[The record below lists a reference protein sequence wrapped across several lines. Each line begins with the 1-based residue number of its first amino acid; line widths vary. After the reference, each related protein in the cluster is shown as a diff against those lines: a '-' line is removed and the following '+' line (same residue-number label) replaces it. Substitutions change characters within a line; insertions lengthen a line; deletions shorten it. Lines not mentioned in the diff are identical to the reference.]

1 MAAVNENAISL
12 DHVHPGLELRLD
24 PTREDSLFD
33 AGDGAYEQGEARYQ
47 LKEGHRYEYEFN
59 DGDFEFGEFRENIIQ
74 PRKKDSGLGV
84 IEPNIFVGTL
94 NLPIRRKKTQTVL
107 GYLPLEVRSTKT
119 DYRDDYRTM
128 LEFIT
133 ERCVDLLLQSDSV
146 VSQNLTTDF
155 TKDANPDVLYQRF
168 MFVKA
173 IVGSEE
179 FDEAVQRIVSAPV
192 TRWTEQI
199 DRVDVRRA
207 GRFSA
212 KTMRELVSGTNRI
225 AVPDTHPLYHV
236 GLKTI
241 PDRISAT
248 RKTDSVDTPE
258 NRFVKH
264 ALDVFLK
271 FCEDVQAAAKADGHV
286 REEAKR
292 MVERIDGWLMHDL
305 FRSLSPTRLLKLNSP
320 VLQRKSGY
328 REVFKVWLQFDLA
341 AKLIWSGGDDVYA
354 AGKKDVATLY
364 EYWLFFKLLELLKS
378 VYEIEP
384 QDIQELIQPDGQS
397 MSLNLKQGR
406 FTALRGKSERHG
418 RKLEIRFS
426 YNRSFTG
433 KSDYPGSG
441 SWTST
446 LRPDYTLSIWPTGIN
461 EEIAE
466 KQELITH
473 IHFDAKYKV
482 DINYKEMIESA
493 ADIPEEEKK
502 DYRKGKVKNA
512 DLLKMHAYKDA
523 IRRTG
528 GAYVLYP
535 GTEKVARSGFHEIVP
550 GLGAFPIHPTKDN
563 SGIEHLRAFLIELT
577 DHFVDRTTQREK
589 MAYRTYDIHKPDE
602 SGRESFIIREPLPEA
617 YGDNRG
623 LIPDETFVLVGYCK
637 DTEHREW
644 IRKQGLYNFR
654 MGTERGSLILDPKT
668 VGARYVLLHTR
679 GDDDSGD
686 LLKITSAG
694 PKVFS
699 AEDMVM
705 RAYPNST
712 PHPHYLVIGVSEAVE
727 PEFEGMAWNFKK
739 LPGYES
745 GRASAQPFAVSLAE
759 LMRVRS

>member
-1 MAAVNENAISL
+1 MVAQESL
-12 DHVHPGLELRLD
+12 KIQLDYVHPGLSLILFA
-24 PTREDSLFD
+24 TRDESLFNVGEL
-33 AGDGAYEQGEARYQ
+33 AEEHGEARYQ
-47 LKEGHRYEYEFN
+47 LKEGYKYEYEFS
-59 DGDFEFGEFRENIIQ
+59 DSDFEFSDFRENIIQ
-74 PRKKDSGLGV
+74 PRKKDSSLGV

-94 NLPIRRKKTQTVL
+94 NLPIRRKDTEKVI

-155 TKDANPDVLYQRF
+155 AKDADPKVLYQRF
-168 MFVKA
+168 MFVKS

-199 DRVDVRRA
+199 DRVDVRRT
-207 GRFSA
+207 GRISA
-212 KTMRELVSGTNRI
+212 KTMRELVSGSNRI
-225 AVPDTHPLYHV
+225 AVPDSHPLFTV
-236 GLKTI
+236 GLKTV

-248 RKTDSVDTPE
+248 RKTDSVDTSE
-258 NRFVKH
+258 NRFIKH

-271 FCEDVQAAAKADGHV
+271 FCEDVQAAAKPNSQV
-286 REEAKR
+286 SREAR
-292 MVERIDGWLMHDL
+292 LMVERIEGWLMHDL
-305 FRSLSPTRLLKLNSP
+305 FRTLSPTSLLKLNSP
-320 VLQRKSGY
+320 ILQRKSGY

-378 VYEIEP
+378 VYHIEP
-384 QDIQELIQPDGQS
+384 KDIQELIKPDGQS

-406 FTALRGKSERHG
+406 FTALRGTSERAG

-433 KSDYPGSG
+433 KSDYPDSG

-446 LRPDYTLSIWPTGIN
+446 LRPDYTLSIWTAGIN
-461 EEIAE
+461 EEEAE
-466 KQELITH
+466 KDELITH

-482 DINYKEMIESA
+482 DINYTEMIESDA
-493 ADIPEEEKK
+493 SVDDQEKIEI
-502 DYRKGKVKNA
+502 RKGNVKNV

-535 GTEKVARSGFHEIVP
+535 GTEKVTRSGFHEIVP
-550 GLGAFPIHPTKDN
+550 GLGAFPIRPTKGD
-563 SGIEHLRAFLIELT
+563 SGIEHLRTFLIELT
-577 DHFVDRTTQREK
+577 DHFVDRTSQREK
-589 MAYRTYDIHKPDE
+589 MAYRTYDIHQNKPSSD
-602 SGRESFIIREPLPEA
+602 FIIREPLPET

-623 LIPDETFVLVGYCK
+623 LIPDETYVLVGYCK
-637 DTEHREW
+637 DSDHREW
-644 IRKQGLYNFR
+644 IKQHGLYNFR
-654 MGTERGSLILDPKT
+654 SGSERGSLVLDPKT
-668 VGARYVLLHTR
+668 VGAKYLLLHTK
-679 GDDDSGD
+679 DDSRSGD
-686 LLKITSAG
+686 LLKITSKG
-694 PKVFS
+694 PKVYS
-699 AEDMVM
+699 AEDMIK
-705 RAYPNST
+705 RSYPNPK
-712 PHPHYLVIGVSEAVE
+712 PHSHYLILNVSEKVE
-727 PEFEGMAWNFKK
+727 PELAGIAWEFKK
-739 LPGYES
+739 LTGYES
-745 GRASAQPFAVSLAE
+745 GRASALPFTVSLAE
-759 LMRVRS
+759 LMRVKI

>member
-1 MAAVNENAISL
+1 MAAEESFKIQLDYVHDGLSL
-12 DHVHPGLELRLD
+12 VLFA
-24 PTREDSLFD
+24 TRDESLFYV
-33 AGDGAYEQGEARYQ
+33 GDIASEHGEAPYQ
-47 LKEGHRYEYEFN
+47 LKEGHKYEYEFS
-59 DGDFEFGEFRENIIQ
+59 DSDFEFGEFRENIIQ
-74 PRKKDSGLGV
+74 SRKKDSALGV

-94 NLPIRRKKTQTVL
+94 NLPIRRKNTDKVL

-155 TKDANPDVLYQRF
+155 AKDANPEVLYQRF

-179 FDEAVQRIVSAPV
+179 FDEAVQRIVSTPV
-192 TRWTEQI
+192 TRWAEQI

-225 AVPDTHPLYHV
+225 AVPDTHPLYHI

-271 FCEDVQAAAKADGHV
+271 FCEDVQAAANEGSQVHQ
-286 REEAKR
+286 EAKR
-292 MVERIDGWLMHDL
+292 MAERIEGWLMHDL

-341 AKLIWSGGDDVYA
+341 AKLIWKGGDDVYA

-378 VYEIEP
+378 VYHIEP
-384 QDIQELIQPDGQS
+384 KDIQQLIKPDGQS
-397 MSLNLKQGR
+397 MSLNLRQGR
-406 FTALRGKSERHG
+406 FTALRGTTERSG
-418 RKLEIRFS
+418 RRLEIRFS

-433 KSDYPGSG
+433 KSDYPDSG

-446 LRPDYTLSIWPTGIN
+446 LRPDYTLSIWPADIK
-461 EEIAE
+461 EDVAE
-466 KQELITH
+466 TEELITH

-482 DINYKEMIESA
+482 DINYKEMIASA
-493 ADIPEEEKK
+493 ADIADEEKTE
-502 DYRKGKVKNA
+502 YRKGNVKNA

-550 GLGAFPIHPTKDN
+550 GLGAFPIRPTKDN
-563 SGIEHLRAFLIELT
+563 SGIEHLRSFLIELT
-577 DHFVDRTTQREK
+577 DHFVDRTSQREK
-589 MAYRTYDIHKPDE
+589 MAYRTYDIHQDRPSND
-602 SGRESFIIREPLPEA
+602 FMIREPLPET

-623 LIPDETFVLVGYCK
+623 LIPDETYVLVGYCK
-637 DTEHREW
+637 DRAHREW
-644 IRKQGLYNFR
+644 IKKHGLYNFR
-654 MGTERGSLILDPKT
+654 SGSERGSLVLDPKT
-668 VGARYVLLHTR
+668 VGARYLLLHTL
-679 GDDDSGD
+679 GDEESGD
-686 LLKITSAG
+686 LLKITSSG
-694 PKVFS
+694 PKVYL
-699 AEDMVM
+699 AEDMIK
-705 RAYPNST
+705 RAYPNPN
-712 PHPHYLVIGVSEAVE
+712 PHSHYLIVDVSENVE
-727 PEFEGMAWNFKK
+727 PELAGRTWAFKT
-739 LPGYES
+739 LNGYES
-745 GRASAQPFAVSLAE
+745 GRASALPFTISLAE
-759 LMRVRS
+759 LMRVKV